1 MPSVQAP
8 TQIAFLSCTW
18 PTTSGWVATGQQKP
32 VLDKAI
38 QKAGPASRSSAPDP
52 ESLHC
57 PEGMNGAVLCFGNV
71 NEAIPR
77 VPARALIS
85 AWLARAR
92 PGTRASS
99 VGRPNRTQGCR
110 FARSEPREHPRSAS
124 ASLSVIATPRTRG
137 RRARRPIS
145 PDFSSRETPAR
156 KAVPSPNARKAVPA
170 PRRRARPTAGPSR
183 RCGPRGQLGG
193 RSRVTQTPSRRP
205 SIKLCA
211 CSDNLP
217 LPPSLPLPP
226 RLAPPCPHR
235 ASGRA

>member
-1 MPSVQAP
+1 MFWQRERSHSA
-8 TQIAFLSCTW
+8 C
-18 PTTSGWVATGQQKP
+18 
-32 VLDKAI
+32 
-38 QKAGPASRSSAPDP
+38 AGPGFDFGLARSGPTGHP
-52 ESLHC
+52 RLVGRETE
-57 PEGMNGAVLCFGNV
+57 PN
-71 NEAIPR
+71 PR
-77 VPARALIS
+77 VSVRSVRAPRASPLRERFPLCDRHATNKRPARA
-85 AWLARAR
+85 AA
-92 PGTRASS
+92 
-99 VGRPNRTQGCR
+99 
-110 FARSEPREHPRSAS
+110 
-124 ASLSVIATPRTRG
+124 
-137 RRARRPIS
+137 
-145 PDFSSRETPAR
+145 DFSSRETPAR